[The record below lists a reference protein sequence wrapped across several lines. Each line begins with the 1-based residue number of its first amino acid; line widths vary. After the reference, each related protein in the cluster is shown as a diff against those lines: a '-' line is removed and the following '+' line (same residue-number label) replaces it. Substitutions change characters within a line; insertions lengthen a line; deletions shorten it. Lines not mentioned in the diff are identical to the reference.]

1 MTRQLRTVQNAAL
14 AILITALLTAC
25 GNEGPGDAFHEFM
38 DKIYAGE
45 TTQAREYVA
54 NEAVPLMGGEER
66 SLGTLRQL
74 SREIGEV
81 LDYIE
86 VTEEEIQGELATL
99 HVTFYYTDDSTEED
113 VFHMIMEDGQ
123 WKFFPPGLR

>member
-1 MTRQLRTVQNAAL
+1 MIRQLRTVRNAAL
-14 AILITALLTAC
+14 AILITVLLTAC

-38 DKIYAGE
+38 DRVYAGE
-45 TTQAREYVA
+45 TTQAREYMA
-54 NEAVPLMGGEER
+54 NESIPLQGGEER
-66 SLGTLRQL
+66 ALATLRQL
-74 SREIGEV
+74 SREIGAV

-86 VTEEEIQGELATL
+86 ITEEEIQGELATL

-113 VFHMIMEDGQ
+113 SYHMIKEDGQ